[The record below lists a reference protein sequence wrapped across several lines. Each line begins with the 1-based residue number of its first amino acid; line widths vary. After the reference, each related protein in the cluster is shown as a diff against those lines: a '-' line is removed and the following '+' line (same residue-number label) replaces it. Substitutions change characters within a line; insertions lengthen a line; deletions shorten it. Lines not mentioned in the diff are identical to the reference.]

1 MQTDIKVNVNTDMSR
16 SASSVKAKGIDAGQQ
31 GQEIA
36 GGSQTPG
43 KSVPPA
49 EQAAEA
55 TTVGKEDLREAVER
69 LSDYVQNVQ
78 RNLHFSVDES
88 SGRTIITVIDS
99 GTKEVIR
106 QIPPKEVLSLS
117 ERLESGDLSL
127 VELKA

>member
-1 MQTDIKVNVNTDMSR
+1 MQTDIKVNVTTDVSR
-16 SASSVKAKGIDAGQQ
+16 SASSVKAKGIEAGRQ
-31 GQEIA
+31 GQEVA
-36 GGSQTPG
+36 GGSQNPG
-43 KSVPPA
+43 KSVPPS

-55 TTVGKEDLREAVER
+55 AKVGKEDLREAVER

-78 RNLHFSVDES
+78 RNLQFSVDET
-88 SGRTIITVIDS
+88 SGRTIIKVIDS

-117 ERLESGDLSL
+117 ERLESGDVSL